1 MAMTSVCRSEFLF
14 LGEHPAIDFAN
25 TQMARRGRL
34 TELLCGWEDVVGW
47 LEKAGVVEDARLLRT
62 AAAPGQAVER
72 VRGLRD
78 AWRRQIS
85 RLTAGGRVSPAFVR
99 VLNQF
104 LEKDTFAE
112 TLRSVGAESYRMQR
126 SPPSLRGADLALT
139 LLARQIALFL
149 VSSNL
154 SYLRRCANSECVL
167 YFYDTTK
174 NHRRH
179 WCSAA
184 ICGNRHKVA
193 AFRERQARKS
203 KTQ

>member
-1 MAMTSVCRSEFLF
+1 MTSGCGSEFLF

-25 TQMARRGRL
+25 TQVARRGLL

-47 LEKAGVVEDARLLRT
+47 LEKARIVEDASLLRS

-72 VRGLRD
+72 VRGLRN
-78 AWRRQIS
+78 AWRAQMS
-85 RLTAGGRVSPAFVR
+85 RLTAGGRVSAAFVR
-99 VLNQF
+99 LLNQF
-104 LEKDTFAE
+104 LEKDTFDE
-112 TLRSVGAESYRMQR
+112 TLKSVGARSYRIER
-126 SPPSLRGADLALT
+126 SSPSLHGEDLALT
-139 LLARQIALFL
+139 ILARQIALFL
-149 VSSNL
+149 ASSNL

-184 ICGNRHKVA
+184 LCGNRHKVA
-193 AFRERQARKS
+193 AFRERQARKT
-203 KTQ
+203 KTR

>member
-1 MAMTSVCRSEFLF
+1 MTSVCGSEFLF

-25 TQMARRGRL
+25 TQVARHGLL
-34 TELLCGWEDVVGW
+34 TELFCDWEDVVGW
-47 LEKAGVVEDARLLRT
+47 LEKARVVEDARLLR
-62 AAAPGQAVER
+62 AAAPPGQAVER
-72 VRGLRD
+72 VRGLRN

-85 RLTAGGRVSPAFVR
+85 RLTAGGRVSAAFVR

-112 TLRSVGAESYRMQR
+112 TLKSVGVESYRMQR

-139 LLARQIALFL
+139 IFARQIALFL

-203 KTQ
+203 KTR